1 MCRCLVEPLNPSFEG
16 LAGQLSR
23 FVDQLGVAIAKS
35 GQVLLEFSLSSG
47 NARIMTWFAFLLL
60 PIYCPKVQSYQ
71 DAEVLGPIDQG
82 GAPLGEPFDVQCAV
96 VQSTLSEA
104 RSRHKVL
111 TSDEFVY
118 RMISTNGEAI
128 ANGAE
133 VLVNQCVYTESADGD
148 VSIVRVIGRK
158 GEVPLLGLR
167 VPKRR
172 KVSENHVFTIP
183 QGDPL
188 AAGRDRA
195 QAGGITRKRPKN
207 GSAAPCPVG
216 ASSTPSAVAPPPALQ
231 LPEGGLEDLL
241 VGLAETNP
249 EAAQEI
255 LGVYADL
262 GDEETLEHGY
272 PGFDLEAE
280 LQHEMEM
287 DEAITAED
295 ARLVN
300 AIPEDPSEITEAP
313 LPSSGSGD
321 IPRPEVAGLVARTLA
336 DSPVGVPAVPPES
349 AAEQPPPDSMRD
361 VIWTEPGEGGLV
373 LRRGQVIGTVS
384 AWGRTPQRT
393 ADGIFDNFS
402 IKCRLHV
409 NPPCKTF
416 CRSARVGMQRVA
428 EWLAAGEEPPEGAT
442 LAERT
447 TLRNRHEAVPKPTV
461 R

>member
-47 NARIMTWFAFLLL
+47 DVRMKTWFAFLLL
-60 PIYCPKVQSYQ
+60 PIYSPKVQSYQ
-71 DAEVLGPIDQG
+71 DAEVLGPIAQG
-82 GAPLGEPFDVQCAV
+82 GAPLEEPFDVQCAV
-96 VQSTLSEA
+96 VQSTLSQA

-118 RMISTNGEAI
+118 RMISTSGEAI

-133 VLVNQCVYTESADGD
+133 VIVNECVYTESADGD
-148 VSIVRVIGRK
+148 ASIVRVIGRK

-172 KVSENHVFTIP
+172 KASENHIFTIP

-195 QAGGITRKRPKN
+195 RAGGITRKRPN
-207 GSAAPCPVG
+207 GSAAPRPVG
-216 ASSTPSAVAPPPALQ
+216 ASPVPSADAAPPALQ
-231 LPEGGLEDLL
+231 LPEGGLEDFF

-262 GDEETLEHGY
+262 GDEEALDHGY

-280 LQHEMEM
+280 LQRELEME
-287 DEAITAED
+287 EAITAED
-295 ARLVN
+295 ARLVH
-300 AIPEDPSEITEAP
+300 AIPEDPEEQSEVP
-313 LPSSGSGD
+313 LASSGSGD
-321 IPRPEVAGLVARTLA
+321 IPRPAVAGRVARTLA
-336 DSPVGVPAVPPES
+336 ESPDSGPAVPPETGS
-349 AAEQPPPDSMRD
+349 EQPAPDLMRD
-361 VIWTEPGEGGLV
+361 VMWTDPGEGGLV

-416 CRSARVGMQRVA
+416 CRSSRVGMQRVA

-447 TLRNRHEAVPKPTV
+447 TFRNRHEAVPKPTV